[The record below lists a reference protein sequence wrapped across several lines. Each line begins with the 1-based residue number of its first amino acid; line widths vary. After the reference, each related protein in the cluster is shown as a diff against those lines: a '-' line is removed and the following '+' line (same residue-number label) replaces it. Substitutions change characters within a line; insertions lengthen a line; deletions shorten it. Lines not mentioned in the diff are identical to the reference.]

1 MVIAK
6 GEPVSLSD
14 YPQNLQ
20 MVKCPKDML
29 HIAID
34 LNYGY
39 FIDFLKE
46 NLRSTQKG
54 LTMFLGGNIIVNYP
68 YQEKQRIH
76 YLYFY
81 TMSSHSR

>member
-6 GEPVSLSD
+6 GERVSLSD

-54 LTMFLGGNIIVNYP
+54 LTMFLGGNIIVNCWNGLF
-68 YQEKQRIH
+68 ISN
-76 YLYFY
+76 FY
-81 TMSSHSR
+81 IFCAKKRSN

>member
-6 GEPVSLSD
+6 GERVSLSN

-46 NLRSTQKG
+46 NLRSKRLDHVLGRKYYRKLPISGKTTHT
-54 LTMFLGGNIIVNYP
+54 LLIFLYNVI
-68 YQEKQRIH
+68 
-76 YLYFY
+76 
-81 TMSSHSR
+81 S

>member
-6 GEPVSLSD
+6 GERVSLSY

-46 NLRSTQKG
+46 NLRSKR
-54 LTMFLGGNIIVNYP
+54 LDHVLGRKYYRKFHFMIVSV
-68 YQEKQRIH
+68 QASFVGFM
-76 YLYFY
+76 YL
-81 TMSSHSR
+81 